1 MIQHSERLQ
10 TLEQETPA
18 MTNALIAPPYQL
30 SSTRH
35 GTMLA
40 NANDVYM
47 GQAFLRYGEC
57 CEIEI
62 RLLLS
67 LLKVPGMVIEVGA
80 NMGGSHCSDGY
91 RIGAA
96 RSLNA
101 SSRTPTHHLSATL
114 RKSRY

>member
-1 MIQHSERLQ
+1 
-10 TLEQETPA
+10 
-18 MTNALIAPPYQL
+18 MTNAPIAPPYQL
-30 SSTRH
+30 GSTSH

-40 NANDVYM
+40 NSNDVYM

-80 NMGGSHCSDGY
+80 NMGF
-91 RIGAA
+91 
-96 RSLNA
+96 
-101 SSRTPTHHLSATL
+101 TPFRWLPNWHGKVD
-114 RKSRY
+114 RC